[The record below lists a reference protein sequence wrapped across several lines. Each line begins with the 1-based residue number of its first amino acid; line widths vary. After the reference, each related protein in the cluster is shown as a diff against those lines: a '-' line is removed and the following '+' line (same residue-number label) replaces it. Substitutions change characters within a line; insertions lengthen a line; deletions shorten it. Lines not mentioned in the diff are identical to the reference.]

1 MQSWPKKFQWRRI
14 SLCSVENCFVVI
26 LVKNVIAFCHCLK
39 EQAKRGKYKIYG
51 SSIKRVP
58 GSRMELNPMF

>member
-1 MQSWPKKFQWRRI
+1 
-14 SLCSVENCFVVI
+14 VVI